1 LIQIDKQTSY
11 EKIVTDI
18 LETIINRNT
27 RALEYYYDV
36 HQRFAKLM
44 LEQPGISEILS
55 NLKNLI
61 QMPATLLETVDEKIW
76 TTDKV
81 FHSID
86 LLGKDST
93 AYRVAVP
100 NLGYEEYE
108 LIV

>member
-1 LIQIDKQTSY
+1 
-11 EKIVTDI
+11 
-18 LETIINRNT
+18 
-27 RALEYYYDV
+27 
-36 HQRFAKLM
+36 

-108 LIV
+108 LIVHQVDQQLQDLDFVAVENATVALQTELIKEYA